1 MAPPD
6 NHADDFEAFDAI
18 ENIGSNP
25 EPKTPIAAI
34 IEARYG
40 RRGLLSSAAALAT
53 LSAALPG
60 DAKAQTAVPVSGGP
74 SSLTF
79 SEPPR
84 ALAQR
89 DSVADGYDVQSII
102 RAADPS
108 FYPKTHASDAA

>member
-1 MAPPD
+1 MAQITPQA
-6 NHADDFEAFDAI
+6 NDFEAFDDI

-25 EPKTPIAAI
+25 EPKTPIAEI

-60 DAKAQTAVPVSGGP
+60 TAKAQTAVPVSGGP

-89 DSVADGYDVQSII
+89 GRGLPELPPDRLR
-102 RAADPS
+102 RASRPVRAPR
-108 FYPKTHASDAA
+108 AR

>member
-53 LSAALPG
+53 
-60 DAKAQTAVPVSGGP
+60 KT
-74 SSLTF
+74 
-79 SEPPR
+79 PR
-84 ALAQR
+84 
-89 DSVADGYDVQSII
+89 
-102 RAADPS
+102 
-108 FYPKTHASDAA
+108 